1 LAKLIEF
8 KMVDMSAG
16 ALILK
21 YRDQFESAVVE
32 AASKR
37 LKEYNIEFG

>member
-1 LAKLIEF
+1 
-8 KMVDMSAG
+8 MVDMSAG
-16 ALILK
+16 APILK